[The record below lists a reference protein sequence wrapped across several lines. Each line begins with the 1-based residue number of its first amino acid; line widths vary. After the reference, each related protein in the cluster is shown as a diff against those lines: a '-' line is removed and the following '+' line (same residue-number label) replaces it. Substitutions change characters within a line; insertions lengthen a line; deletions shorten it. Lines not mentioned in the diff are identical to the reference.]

1 MHIARVRHLFYP
13 DMPRDYFFDLS
24 MRQVNVGNEVDVLT
38 WNKGNHPLEENVCN
52 GFTIFRLA
60 GFNFSLH
67 GMITDYPYLP
77 NLPEKMKMLK
87 PDIIHGESHLF
98 LTTIQAVRIAKRL
111 DIPSVVTVHGVI
123 AKRSAALNFV
133 QHVYLRTL
141 GLWLFKNTD
150 KIICLTKS
158 DADEITKF
166 GCSSE
171 KIELI
176 PNAVDTN
183 RFRPRKARQKNLVAW
198 VGRFVPEKGLDCLI
212 KAAKIVVKEYKN
224 VEFALIGYG
233 PLKEKAM
240 KCAYDFGLSNN
251 VHFMGP
257 LSRDE
262 VADLLGKAS
271 VFVLPSLKEGL
282 PLSLLEA
289 MASGVATVG
298 SHVQGISDVVTH
310 ERNGLLVPSENPE
323 ALANAIVTLL
333 VDESLRRRLGQN
345 ARRLMEKKHNWNIV
359 TSKIERVYD
368 EVTRRVD
375 PL

>member
-1 MHIARVRHLFYP
+1 M
-13 DMPRDYFFDLS
+13 
-24 MRQVNVGNEVDVLT
+24 
-38 WNKGNHPLEENVCN
+38 
-52 GFTIFRLA
+52 
-60 GFNFSLH
+60 
-67 GMITDYPYLP
+67 
-77 NLPEKMKMLK
+77 
-87 PDIIHGESHLF
+87 
-98 LTTIQAVRIAKRL
+98 
-111 DIPSVVTVHGVI
+111 
-123 AKRSAALNFV
+123 
-133 QHVYLRTL
+133 
-141 GLWLFKNTD
+141 
-150 KIICLTKS
+150 
-158 DADEITKF
+158 
-166 GCSSE
+166 
-171 KIELI
+171 
-176 PNAVDTN
+176 
-183 RFRPRKARQKNLVAW
+183 
-198 VGRFVPEKGLDCLI
+198 PEKGLDCLI